1 MKQKDDKF
9 FNQKGVTLVELMV
22 VILLIVILSTIA
34 IMNMSSSKIQF
45 ERQTVARELKVAFER
60 ARFDSVKRRADGN
73 TDSPMASV
81 VVAGNSFTL
90 KTDINQNGTIETSE
104 DRVNSSWNPGISIR
118 NTSGAAALRKRN
130 VALIIAANQIQRV
143 EQHFLVCNG
152 DCTTPSASNSNLVV
166 VTATG
171 TVNILSGGATSS
183 DICHTERD
191 ARSDER
197 KHSLIHAN
205 KLTFVS
211 YDYGYS
217 ICK

>member
-1 MKQKDDKF
+1 
-9 FNQKGVTLVELMV
+9 
-22 VILLIVILSTIA
+22 VIVSTIA
-34 IMNMSSSKIQF
+34 IMNMGSSKIQF

-60 ARFDSVKRRADGN
+60 ARFDSVKRRA
-73 TDSPMASV
+73 ASSQQANV
-81 VVAGNSFTL
+81 VVAENSFTL
-90 KTDINQNGTIETSE
+90 NTDIDQDGTVETSE
-104 DRVNSSWNPGISIR
+104 ARVNSSWNPGIAIH
-118 NTSGAAALRKRN
+118 NTSGATLPNVTVAFNNRGETNTTGGAAT
-130 VALIIAANQIQRV
+130 
-143 EQHFLVCNG
+143 FLVCNG

-171 TVNILSGGATSS
+171 TVNILSGGATVPTFATPSV
-183 DICHTERD
+183 TPVPTN
-191 ARSDER
+191 A